1 MKVRI
6 PVFVKD
12 PVVSALEGIDR
23 TELITIEDQDI
34 FLDGP
39 VSTRVAILDFDES
52 GALRPGA
59 QFVPAKTARGAGS
72 YAVSTNK
79 RAASERRM
87 APVSVFGV
95 VHKTIQMFEEP
106 DALGRRVD
114 WAFDS
119 PQLLVVPFAGDWA
132 NAFYDR
138 SSQSLQFFSF
148 TGPDDKPVNTC
159 FSQDIVAHE
168 TGHAILD
175 GIAPDLYDATTPQA
189 LAMHEAIADV
199 VAVIAAFRSRK
210 LRDRVLA
217 QKDGDISDSSAF
229 SGLAGQ
235 FSEAQM
241 EGKDYLRNLKN
252 DAKIEPGLVE
262 PHALSEVL
270 SGALYGVVLKLYDRL
285 RGAGPAAEAVGDDD
299 PDEASAGKALF
310 MATERYKR
318 FVIRGLD
325 YLPPGDASF
334 ADLGRAMVAADLA
347 TYPESKHGAQR
358 DWLADEF
365 VTRRIVKSRAAL
377 TPKLKL
383 APEAKAA
390 IAGLDLEALVTSD
403 YYAYEFVR
411 ANRELF
417 QVPDT
422 TSFEVRKRLDVTKK
436 EWHGDLPPT
445 TRRECLVK
453 VAWTEQE
460 ANDVEAKIASRRT
473 FRRGTTLA
481 IDWET
486 HAVRGLLT
494 TENSPA
500 AKKSRSALIRRL
512 IDNDELALAGD
523 GIGPDGEELSQ
534 VVHGDLADGT
544 LRVRNTGRSLHVI
557 GGR

>member
-12 PVVSALEGIDR
+12 PVVSALEGVDR
-23 TELITIEDQDI
+23 TELITVEDRDI

-59 QFVPAKTARGAGS
+59 RFVPAKTARGFGS
-72 YAVSTNK
+72 YAVTTGT

-95 VHKTIQMFEEP
+95 VHKTIKMFEEP

-119 PQLLVVPFAGDWA
+119 PQLLVVPFAGDQA
-132 NAFYDR
+132 NAFYER

-148 TGPDDKPVNTC
+148 IGPDDKPVHTC
-159 FSQDIVAHE
+159 YSQDIVAHE

-189 LAMHEAIADV
+189 LAMHESIADV
-199 VAVIAAFRSRK
+199 VAVIAAFRSRT

-217 QKDGDISDSSAF
+217 QNDGDISDSSAF

-235 FSEAQM
+235 FSEAQL
-241 EGKDYLRNLKN
+241 EGKDYLRNLNN
-252 DAKIEPGLVE
+252 DLAIEPGLVE
-262 PHALSEVL
+262 PHDLSEVL
-270 SGALYGVVLKLYDRL
+270 SGALYGVMMKLYDGL
-285 RGAGPAAEAVGDDD
+285 RGAGPAADPDD
-299 PDEASAGKALF
+299 PEPSAGKALY

-347 TYPESKHGAQR
+347 SYPDRADGAQR
-358 DWLADEF
+358 NWLAEEF
-365 VTRRIVKSRAAL
+365 VTRRIVKSRTAL
-377 TPKLKL
+377 NPKLKL
-383 APEAKAA
+383 ASAATAA
-390 IAGLDLEALVTSD
+390 IAGLDLDALVTSD

-417 QVPDT
+417 RVPDA
-422 TSFEVRKRLDVTKK
+422 TSFEVRKRLDVTKR
-436 EWHGDLPPT
+436 EWHRGDQELD
-445 TRRECLVK
+445 RRECLVK
-453 VAWTEQE
+453 VAWTEHE
-460 ANDVEAKIASRRT
+460 DNDVRPGIARRRT

-500 AKKSRSALIRRL
+500 AKKSRSALIRL
-512 IDNDELALAGD
+512 LLDHDELAIAGD

-534 VVHGDLADGT
+534 VVHADVADGT
-544 LRVRNTGRSLHVI
+544 LRIRNTGRALHVI

>member
-39 VSTRVAILDFDES
+39 VSTRVAILDFDDS

-59 QFVPAKTARGAGS
+59 RFVPAKTPRGFGS
-72 YAVSTNK
+72 YAVSTVK

-95 VHKTIQMFEEP
+95 VHKTIEMFEEP

-132 NAFYDR
+132 NAFYER

-148 TGPDDKPVNTC
+148 IGPDDKPVHTC

-189 LAMHEAIADV
+189 LAMHESIADV
-199 VAVIAAFRSRK
+199 VAVIAAFRSRT

-235 FSEAQM
+235 FSEAQL
-241 EGKDYLRNLKN
+241 EGKDYLRNLNN
-252 DAKIEPGLVE
+252 DLAIEPGLVE

-270 SGALYGVVLKLYDRL
+270 SGALYGVMMKLYDGL
-285 RGAGPAAEAVGDDD
+285 RGAGPAADAPTTPSRRRAKPSTWPPSATSGSS
-299 PDEASAGKALF
+299 SAGSTTCPP
-310 MATERYKR
+310 AT
-318 FVIRGLD
+318 
-325 YLPPGDASF
+325 PASP
-334 ADLGRAMVAADLA
+334 
-347 TYPESKHGAQR
+347 TS
-358 DWLADEF
+358 
-365 VTRRIVKSRAAL
+365 
-377 TPKLKL
+377 
-383 APEAKAA
+383 
-390 IAGLDLEALVTSD
+390 AG
-403 YYAYEFVR
+403 
-411 ANRELF
+411 
-417 QVPDT
+417 P
-422 TSFEVRKRLDVTKK
+422 
-436 EWHGDLPPT
+436 WWPPT
-445 TRRECLVK
+445 
-453 VAWTEQE
+453 W
-460 ANDVEAKIASRRT
+460 RRT
-473 FRRGTTLA
+473 PTPPTGPSGTGWPTSS
-481 IDWET
+481 
-486 HAVRGLLT
+486 
-494 TENSPA
+494 SP
-500 AKKSRSALIRRL
+500 
-512 IDNDELALAGD
+512 
-523 GIGPDGEELSQ
+523 
-534 VVHGDLADGT
+534 GT
-544 LRVRNTGRSLHVI
+544 S
-557 GGR
+557 

>member
-1 MKVRI
+1 MNVRI

-12 PVVSALEGIDR
+12 PVVSAIEGIDR
-23 TELITIEDQDI
+23 TEFITVEDQDI

-59 QFVPAKTARGAGS
+59 QFVPAKTPRGAGS
-72 YAVSTNK
+72 YAVSTLK
-79 RAASERRM
+79 RASSERRM

-95 VHKTIQMFEEP
+95 VHKTIEMFEEP

-132 NAFYDR
+132 NAFYER

-148 TGPDDKPVNTC
+148 IGPDDKPVHTC

-189 LAMHEAIADV
+189 LAMHESIADV

-217 QKDGDISDSSAF
+217 QKNGDISDSSAF

-241 EGKDYLRNLKN
+241 EGRDYLRNLNN
-252 DAKIEPGLVE
+252 DAAIEPGLVE

-270 SGALYGVVLKLYDRL
+270 SGALYAVVMKLYDYL
-285 RGAGPAAEAVGDDD
+285 RGAGHAADTDDD
-299 PDEASAGKALF
+299 DEPSAGKALF

-347 TYPESKHGAQR
+347 SYPESKHGLQR

-365 VTRRIVKSRAAL
+365 VTRRMVKSRAAL
-377 TPKLKL
+377 TPKRKL

-390 IAGLDLEALVTSD
+390 IAGLDLDALVSSD

-411 ANRELF
+411 AKRELF
-417 QVPDT
+417 RVPDA

-436 EWHGDLPPT
+436 EWHGDQPPT
-445 TRRECLVK
+445 MRRECLVK
-453 VAWTEQE
+453 VAWTEHE
-460 ANDVEAKIASRRT
+460 DNDVKPGIARRRT

-494 TENSPA
+494 TENSPE
-500 AKKSRSALIRRL
+500 AKKSRSALIRHL
-512 IDNDELALAGD
+512 IENDELAIAGD

-534 VVHGDLADGT
+534 VVHGDVAEGT
-544 LRVRNTGRSLHVI
+544 LRVRNTGRALHVI